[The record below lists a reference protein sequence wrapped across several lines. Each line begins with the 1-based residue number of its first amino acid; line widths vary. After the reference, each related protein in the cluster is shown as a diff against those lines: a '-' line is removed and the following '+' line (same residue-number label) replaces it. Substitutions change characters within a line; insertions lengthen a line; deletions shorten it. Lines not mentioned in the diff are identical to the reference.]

1 MQLKEEEIIE
11 TPSSETEMSVA
22 VEMAKLA
29 QSSPAMENN
38 TSNNTSSS
46 AYYSEAE
53 MAVRSL
59 NESNNSYN
67 YGDNR

>member
-1 MQLKEEEIIE
+1 
-11 TPSSETEMSVA
+11 
-22 VEMAKLA
+22 MALR
-29 QSSPAMENN
+29 SLNVNN
-38 TSNNTSSS
+38 TSNNTSS

-53 MAVRSL
+53 MVVRSL